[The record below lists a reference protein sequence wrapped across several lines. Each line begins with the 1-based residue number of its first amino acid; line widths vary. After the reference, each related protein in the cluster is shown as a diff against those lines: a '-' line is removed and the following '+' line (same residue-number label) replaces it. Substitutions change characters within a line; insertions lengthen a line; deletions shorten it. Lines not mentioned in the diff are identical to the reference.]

1 MKEIRLHGRGGQGV
15 VKASQIIVKA
25 AVAGGSKGQFIPFF
39 GVERKG
45 SPVFG
50 YLRLSDGEIRR
61 KTQIYEPDM
70 LVIMDDS
77 LVGMEATYSGL
88 KEGGTI
94 IINSVKTREELNVPP
109 QAGDVW
115 IVDATGISEEL
126 FGRNIP
132 NTAMLGAFVKA
143 TGLVEKDVLFEAI
156 GETFGEA
163 NTEAAERA
171 FEEVCAYPADGQAS
185 KKPAAEEAGGQAVKK
200 PAAEE
205 AGRQTAQASAP
216 AGSSAEKAVKP
227 DGQEEKP
234 KRKHITPKGGE
245 GMYILDTASWRVFRP
260 VMDKDKCVE
269 CGLCMAYCPVNSVVS
284 KEDSYVISY
293 DYCKGC
299 GLCAKECPRGA
310 ISMEPE
316 ADFAA
321 DAGAELT
328 GGEM

>member
-88 KEGGTI
+88 KEGGMI
-94 IINSVKTREELNVPP
+94 IINSVKTREELSVPP

-143 TGLVEKDVLFEAI
+143 TGLVEKDVLFKAI

-163 NTEAAERA
+163 NIEAAERA
-171 FEEVCAYPADGQAS
+171 FNEVCAYHAGGQTE
-185 KKPAAEEAGGQAVKK
+185 KTPAAEKAGGLAPQA
-200 PAAEE
+200 P
-205 AGRQTAQASAP
+205 GS
-216 AGSSAEKAVKP
+216 AGSSAEKAEQP
-227 DGQEEKP
+227 DGQNEDKP

-260 VMDKDKCVE
+260 VMDKEKCVE
-269 CGLCMAYCPVNSVVS
+269 CGLCMAYCPVNSIVS

-321 DAGAELT
+321 DAGAEMT